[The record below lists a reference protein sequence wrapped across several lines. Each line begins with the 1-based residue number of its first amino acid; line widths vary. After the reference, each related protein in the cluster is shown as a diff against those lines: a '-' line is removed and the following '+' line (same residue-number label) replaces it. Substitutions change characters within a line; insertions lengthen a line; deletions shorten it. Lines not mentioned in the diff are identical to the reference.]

1 MESGMM
7 HGLSPDPLDLSKPDD
22 VGSMSDSSQNQVSAP
37 RILVADDDVV
47 FQMVLADLLTNAG
60 YAVDV
65 VSDGRA
71 AIDALLQVDYALL
84 LLDRRMPGM
93 DGLSAARAI
102 RGRQFA
108 VLNSRVPII
117 ALTAVDSADD
127 LAECLEAGVTEQLS
141 KPLDPDLLLAAVQ
154 RCLAIAADGAGTTPG
169 NAAAGD
175 HAASGPGEKARPAGA
190 ADFTDRL
197 VERFLEDIPDIVT
210 RLEQAITCGNVAEI
224 ERISHKFRG
233 TASVVGASRLAARAC
248 ELELAS
254 KNGDL
259 EQSTT
264 LALQLVR
271 ELQKLT
277 HAMMGT

>member
-1 MESGMM
+1 M
-7 HGLSPDPLDLSKPDD
+7 
-22 VGSMSDSSQNQVSAP
+22 QVAAP

-65 VSDGRA
+65 VSDGQA
-71 AIDALLQVDYALL
+71 AIDALQRVDYALV

-102 RGRQFA
+102 RGRQFE

-117 ALTAVDSADD
+117 ALSALDSAED
-127 LAECLEAGVTEQLS
+127 LAECLEAGVNEQLS
-141 KPLDPDLLLAAVQ
+141 KPLDPELLLAAV
-154 RCLAIAADGAGTTPG
+154 RRFITSDPDETGATPG
-169 NAAAGD
+169 SAAAGD
-175 HAASGPGEKARPAGA
+175 HAANGTGELARPAGA
-190 ADFTDRL
+190 ADFTDRV
-197 VERFLEDIPDIVT
+197 VERFLEDVPDIVT
-210 RLEQAITCGNVAEI
+210 RLEQAIACGNVAEI
-224 ERISHKFRG
+224 ERISHQLRG
-233 TASVVGASRLAARAC
+233 TASVVGASRLAARAH
-248 ELELAS
+248 ELEVAS
-254 KNGDL
+254 RKSDL

-277 HAMMGT
+277 NAMMDT